1 MAFASSKDLVL
12 SYIMYVRKRR
22 RRRRRRRTLLST
34 KNLLD
39 LEAVTGCTTMSSA
52 SLFTF
57 FRLGT
62 TELND

>member
-12 SYIMYVRKRR
+12 SYIMYVR

-62 TELND
+62 AELND